1 MGRLLADIADRQRA
15 ASASPAGA
23 TALKPL
29 SFARRKMYWVGAFF
43 IGINVGV
50 GKLVQVFLSWL
61 NAALAPMPFAVV
73 VVVFFLVGFSM
84 FMNPAIPGVPVYICG
99 GVIVPQQWEKSGGD
113 FWAGM
118 AL

>member
-1 MGRLLADIADRQRA
+1 
-15 ASASPAGA
+15 
-23 TALKPL
+23 
-29 SFARRKMYWVGAFF
+29 
-43 IGINVGV
+43 
-50 GKLVQVFLSWL
+50 
-61 NAALAPMPFAVV
+61 MPFAVV